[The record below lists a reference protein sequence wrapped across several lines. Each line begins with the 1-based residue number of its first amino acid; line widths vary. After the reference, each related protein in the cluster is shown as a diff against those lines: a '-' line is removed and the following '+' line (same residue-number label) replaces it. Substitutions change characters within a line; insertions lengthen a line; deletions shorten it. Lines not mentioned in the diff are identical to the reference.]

1 MSFPQQNWTNIVRS
15 VAHFAHNVSVWCLCS
30 LKNFGSVSFLS
41 DNKENQLFLQNPWL
55 FEFWSEHSFLLFRWR
70 RRHNAVNGRTVVLC
84 NQTTCNQTPTVT
96 RYSAHKSSSVVVNV
110 PTRYRTE
117 KDCTELKTG
126 SETKLLTKEW
136 VSCTVD
142 RISSC
147 STARTLARFCSFT

>member
-15 VAHFAHNVSVWCLCS
+15 AAHFVHNVSVSCLCS
-30 LKNFGSVSFLS
+30 LRNFGSVSFLS
-41 DNKENQLFLQNPWL
+41 HNKENQLFLQNPWL

-70 RRHNAVNGRTVVLC
+70 RRHNGRTVVL
-84 NQTTCNQTPTVT
+84 CNQTPTVT

-142 RISSC
+142 RISSLLFHRN
-147 STARTLARFCSFT
+147 SASTLARFSSFT